1 LNEIEAIKKKI
12 ISYDRKKWW
21 GDDVDA
27 RFHLIF
33 KIKNIKNE
41 KVLDVGGGIGIVS
54 AELNKTNLRVNADFN
69 FNDLIIC
76 KKNVDSKI
84 QGVCC
89 FMLNLPFRDNVFNMT
104 ISASSLQYAKN
115 SDLMEKK
122 FKENTDIK
130 KYPSVQKSLHEIYR
144 TLENEGKL
152 ILVTPNNS
160 FYQSYMLT
168 YHELKTAIKEYFPNF
183 SLKFYNT
190 FPKLSSKYRKMN
202 LANSIPKIMI
212 KIKNPKKVLSSLIK
226 DDNGIAKNSVSFY
239 LEAIK
244 KSVE

>member
-1 LNEIEAIKKKI
+1 LILYNSLKEKI
-12 ISYDRKKWW
+12 FSYDPTKWW
-21 GDDVDA
+21 GDDVDI

-33 KIKNIKNE
+33 KIKNIKNK
-41 KVLDVGGGIGIVS
+41 KVLDVGGGIGIIS
-54 AELNKTNLRVNADFN
+54 AELDITNLRVNADSN
-69 FNDLIIC
+69 FNDLIKC
-76 KKNVDSKI
+76 KKNVDPKI

-115 SDLMEKK
+115 KDLMENHIQEK
-122 FKENTDIK
+122 NDIK

-152 ILVTPNNS
+152 ILVTPNNL

-168 YHELKTAIKEYFPNF
+168 YHELKSAIKEYFPIF

-202 LANSIPKIMI
+202 LANTIPKIML
-212 KIKNPKKVLSSLIK
+212 KIKNPVKVLSSLIK
-226 DDNGIAKNSVSFY
+226 DDNGKAMNSVSFY

-244 KSVE
+244 KQ

>member
-1 LNEIEAIKKKI
+1 
-12 ISYDRKKWW
+12 
-21 GDDVDA
+21 
-27 RFHLIF
+27 
-33 KIKNIKNE
+33 
-41 KVLDVGGGIGIVS
+41 
-54 AELNKTNLRVNADFN
+54 
-69 FNDLIIC
+69 
-76 KKNVDSKI
+76 
-84 QGVCC
+84 
-89 FMLNLPFRDNVFNMT
+89 
-104 ISASSLQYAKN
+104 
-115 SDLMEKK
+115 
-122 FKENTDIK
+122 
-130 KYPSVQKSLHEIYR
+130 
-144 TLENEGKL
+144 
-152 ILVTPNNS
+152 
-160 FYQSYMLT
+160 MLT